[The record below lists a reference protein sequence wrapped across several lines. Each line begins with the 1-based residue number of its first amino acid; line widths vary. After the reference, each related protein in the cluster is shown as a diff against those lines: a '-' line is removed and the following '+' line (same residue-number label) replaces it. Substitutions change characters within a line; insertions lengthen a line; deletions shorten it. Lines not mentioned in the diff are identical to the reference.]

1 MDKRH
6 LPTEQGNLLENV
18 QETPA
23 DRIWCDVCG
32 TDEFVLVERARWR
45 RRHGQGFWDVDYV
58 CTRCDRFY
66 GHVVRDQDVT
76 PAVLAAM
83 AAVTTGA
90 VNDRTVPPQKS
101 GPAPGD
107 DHPLDGTKQ

>member
-1 MDKRH
+1 MDKQH

-23 DRIWCDVCG
+23 DRIWCDACG
-32 TDEFVLVERARWR
+32 TEEFILVERARWR
-45 RRHGQGFWDVDYV
+45 RRHDQGFWDVDYV
-58 CTRCDRFY
+58 CTRCDSFY

-90 VNDRTVPPQKS
+90 GNGRAARPKKTDPVLDDARPLGGTVQ
-101 GPAPGD
+101 
-107 DHPLDGTKQ
+107 